1 MDWRDLRIALAVERH
16 STLSAAGAVLAMD
29 PTTVSRRIAN
39 LEEALGATL
48 FRRGADG
55 WVPTPAGRVV
65 VEHAARMAEEVRAL
79 SHDVDLAAARIEGK
93 VRLTALDEV
102 ASWYLAPH
110 MAALRARHPGLH
122 VELLC
127 TEKVLDL
134 ARGRA
139 DVAVRLGRPTE
150 PGVRVRR
157 LGLVEVGL
165 YASEAYLAHHPVPP
179 LPSDAPVDLVAVGPV
194 DRPLMELRWA
204 MSLLP
209 RARVVA
215 NTNSFP
221 VARRLIV
228 EGVGAGALPVLPA
241 QDAGLVRLDG
251 GAPGVER
258 PLWRVVPEALA
269 DAPRIKAVLDWLDGL
284 PL

>member
-16 STLSAAGAVLAMD
+16 GTLAAAGAVLDMD
-29 PTTVSRRIAN
+29 PTTVSRRITN

-48 FRRGADG
+48 FRRGAEG
-55 WVPTPAGRVV
+55 LVPTPAGRVV
-65 VEHAARMAEEVRAL
+65 VEHAARMAEEARAL
-79 SHDVDLAAARIEGK
+79 RHDVDLAAARVEGK
-93 VRLTALDEV
+93 VRVTTLDEV
-102 ASWYLAPH
+102 AIWYLAPH
-110 MAALRARHPGLH
+110 LSALHEQHPGLH

-150 PGVRVRR
+150 PGLRVRR
-157 LGLVEVGL
+157 LGEVEMGL
-165 YASEAYLAHHPVPP
+165 YASRAFLARRPVPT
-179 LPSDAPVDLVAVGPV
+179 LPCDAPVELVAVGPV
-194 DRPLMELRWA
+194 ERPLSELRWA

-221 VARRLIV
+221 VTRAMVI
-228 EGVGAGALPVLPA
+228 EGVGVGVLPVLPA
-241 QDAGLVRLDG
+241 EAAGLVRLDG
-251 GAPGVER
+251 GAHPPER
-258 PLWRVVPEALA
+258 PVWRAVPEALA